1 MIRKLKRRFIALAM
15 ASLVV
20 LMTVIVAGMNIIN
33 YNTVI
38 NEADDKLAALSVN
51 GGMLPF
57 MQNDSFGG
65 MQDDSDW
72 AGPQS
77 GGNASDDAFD
87 DDDWD
92 AWIDDDDYDDI
103 DAATREGLYGR
114 GKPFSSRDE
123 AEETRFF
130 SVLLT
135 AEESVVRA
143 NTDRIYAVDDSA
155 AAGYAKKALEAGGES
170 GWVDEYRYAVT
181 DEGTMTR
188 ITFLDCSTSLAQ
200 FRQFLRASIIMSL
213 AGLLIIFGF
222 ICYFAGRIVKPVAES
237 YDKQKRFITDAGHE
251 IKTPLAIIKANID
264 VMRMDLEDI
273 EAAGKTI
280 AAGDDARDPR
290 PDADDADVTENAGNI
305 SEYTASLSES
315 LGDIDSQVDRLT
327 SLTNDLV
334 YLSRMEEAGNALTMT
349 EIPVSDIVAE
359 TADSFETLAAER
371 KKTLSIDVAP
381 MLTMQ
386 GSSKEIE
393 KLVSILTENAL
404 KYSPEG
410 DEVKVSLR
418 KEGKTVVLEVRNKA
432 VDPLSDEDLAHVFDR
447 FYRSDK
453 SRNSA
458 SGGHGIGL
466 SMASAIVTAH
476 GGKIR
481 ARSGDGSEFIVTAT
495 MPA

>member
-20 LMTVIVAGMNIIN
+20 LMTVIVDGRNIIN

-38 NEADDKLAALSVN
+38 NEADNKLAALSVN

-72 AGPQS
+72 ASPQP

-103 DAATREGLYGR
+103 DASTREGLYGR

-264 VMRMDLEDI
+264 GMRMDLEDI

-280 AAGDDARDPR
+280 AAGDDARDPQ
-290 PDADDADVTENAGNI
+290 PDSAGAEAAENAGNI

-334 YLSRMEEAGNALTMT
+334 YLSRMEEADNTLTMT

-359 TADSFETLAAER
+359 TADSFEALAAER

>member
-1 MIRKLKRRFIALAM
+1 MIKKLKRRFIALAM

-38 NEADDKLAALSVN
+38 READDKLAALSVN

-72 AGPQS
+72 AGPQPDS
-77 GGNASDDAFD
+77 EISDDAFD
-87 DDDWD
+87 DDDRD
-92 AWIDDDDYDDI
+92 SWIDDDDYDDI
-103 DAATREGLYGR
+103 DASTREGLMGYGR

-130 SVLLT
+130 SVLLN

-155 AAGYAKKALEAGGES
+155 AAEYAVEALKSGGES

-273 EAAGKTI
+273 EAAGKT
-280 AAGDDARDPR
+280 DASD
-290 PDADDADVTENAGNI
+290 
-305 SEYTASLSES
+305 SLSES

-359 TADSFETLAAER
+359 TADSFEALAVER
-371 KKTLSIDVAP
+371 KKTLSIDVTP

-418 KEGKTVVLEVRNKA
+418 KEGKTIVLEVRNKA